1 MSYVDS
7 SCRSLHCALT
17 SGRWIS
23 KSIPRRATGGAG
35 TVFRSNSASTRCP
48 RGLAQASQLQ
58 WHTHQLNGVAVR
70 LASREPCV
78 HSQRDWPPVR
88 RRYSCSMIT
97 ALGHHHFADLVSA
110 AQRSC
115 PLLSPNGPGAVKT
128 FGRFAPAPGRSGR
141 KSPLSLQHTRKLR
154 RAARFELECR
164 SVREFPPCLPLALRP
179 PPKTATSEI
188 SATRRRLN
196 PARFVNLLLRVL

>member
-7 SCRSLHCALT
+7 SCRSLQCALT

-88 RRYSCSMIT
+88 RRYSCSTIT

-115 PLLSPNGPGAVKT
+115 PLLFAKRTGCCQNFRPLRPGPGPK
-128 FGRFAPAPGRSGR
+128 RQE
-141 KSPLSLQHTRKLR
+141 SPLSLQHTRKLR